1 MKVVKRDGRT
11 VEYDRNKI
19 ILAIKK
25 ANHDVCELER
35 VTDKQIDK
43 IVKYIEDLQKKRIL
57 VEDIQNII
65 EVELMKMKKYELA
78 KAYIIYRYN
87 RALIRKSNST
97 DESIL
102 NLIKNSSKNIIGNN
116 KKNHIIAS
124 TQRDIIAG
132 EVSRDLTK
140 RILLPEKISKA
151 HEDGV
156 LYFHDDDY
164 FLQPMINSS
173 IVNYGDM
180 FENGTVMNNKMIEV
194 PKSFQVSCT
203 VLTQI
208 IAAVASSQYG
218 GQSIN
223 INHLGKY
230 LKYTEDKFRKNL
242 ESKYKDSIDKE
253 LIDSIVKDRLLE
265 ELSGGVQ
272 TIQYQINTLMTTNGK
287 SPIVTLFL
295 YLDEKDKYL
304 EYSAMIIEEILSQRY
319 KGIKDSSGEL
329 ITPNIPKLV
338 YVIDSNNN
346 LSGNKYDYITEL
358 AIKCSIKGLN
368 IDYMSAKVMKENYN
382 CVFSPIG
389 NKEFLCN
396 YKNIYE
402 GRFNQGIVTIN
413 LPQIA
418 LIANKNK
425 DLFFSMLD
433 ERLNLCF
440 EALMCR
446 HRALLGTVSD
456 VSPIHWQNG
465 AVSRLK
471 TNETIDQY
479 LKSKYSTL
487 SLEYIGLYETV
498 KCMTGYSLSNDDGMS
513 FGMEIMDKLNDAI
526 NTWTKETGLGFV
538 LAGSTNYEVS
548 KRFITIDSEN
558 YDEIKDI
565 NDKDHYSFSFHLDSK
580 EKMDI
585 YKKLDIESKFQKYS
599 LGGCSCLIELS
610 NNNVKNLEKMIKYIY
625 ENIQYVEFVSKENK

>member
-208 IAAVASSQYG
+208 IAAVAR
-218 GQSIN
+218 
-223 INHLGKY
+223 
-230 LKYTEDKFRKNL
+230 DRK
-242 ESKYKDSIDKE
+242 S
-253 LIDSIVKDRLLE
+253 V
-265 ELSGGVQ
+265 V
-272 TIQYQINTLMTTNGK
+272 
-287 SPIVTLFL
+287 
-295 YLDEKDKYL
+295 
-304 EYSAMIIEEILSQRY
+304 
-319 KGIKDSSGEL
+319 
-329 ITPNIPKLV
+329 
-338 YVIDSNNN
+338 
-346 LSGNKYDYITEL
+346 
-358 AIKCSIKGLN
+358 
-368 IDYMSAKVMKENYN
+368 
-382 CVFSPIG
+382 
-389 NKEFLCN
+389 
-396 YKNIYE
+396 
-402 GRFNQGIVTIN
+402 
-413 LPQIA
+413 
-418 LIANKNK
+418 
-425 DLFFSMLD
+425 
-433 ERLNLCF
+433 
-440 EALMCR
+440 
-446 HRALLGTVSD
+446 
-456 VSPIHWQNG
+456 
-465 AVSRLK
+465 
-471 TNETIDQY
+471 
-479 LKSKYSTL
+479 
-487 SLEYIGLYETV
+487 
-498 KCMTGYSLSNDDGMS
+498 
-513 FGMEIMDKLNDAI
+513 
-526 NTWTKETGLGFV
+526 
-538 LAGSTNYEVS
+538 
-548 KRFITIDSEN
+548 
-558 YDEIKDI
+558 
-565 NDKDHYSFSFHLDSK
+565 
-580 EKMDI
+580 
-585 YKKLDIESKFQKYS
+585 
-599 LGGCSCLIELS
+599 
-610 NNNVKNLEKMIKYIY
+610 
-625 ENIQYVEFVSKENK
+625 